1 MNKKPFIAK
10 IFMTLIVFMLSSFLS
25 SPARAEDNI
34 TIRDIMHVEKKKIND
49 KGEVETVLTPAR
61 ETTVTP
67 GETIQ
72 STIYYKNSGS
82 EVAEDVVIQNRVPDS
97 TIYISGSAKGSGSV
111 ITFSVDGG
119 KSFNKPSKLK
129 IRGPDGKKRKA
140 EPKDYTHIKWV
151 VSRAEPGKEGHVL
164 FRAKIE

>member
-1 MNKKPFIAK
+1 MNKKLFIVSTIMFFVAG
-10 IFMTLIVFMLSSFLS
+10 SFIS
-25 SPARAEDNI
+25 SPARAENNI
-34 TIRDIMHVEKKKIND
+34 TISDIMHVEKKKVND
-49 KGEVETVLTPAR
+49 KGEIETVLAPAR

-67 GETIQ
+67 GEIIQ

-82 EVAEDVVIQNRVPDS
+82 QAAEGVVIQNRVPDS
-97 TIYISGSAKGSGSV
+97 TIYIGGSAKGAGSV

-119 KSFNKPSKLK
+119 KSFNKPSKLN

-140 EPKDYTHIKWV
+140 VPEDYTHIKWV
-151 VSRAEPGKEGHVL
+151 VTKVEPGKEGHVL